1 MGRRARRRETTHQAC
16 THGPRALCPPYHY
29 PPIAYDHASRSLP
42 LPSNRI
48 RSCVALM
55 IACAHPTKEDVARA
69 SVQPDAMLPR

>member
-16 THGPRALCPPYHY
+16 TAHGDTLPARTSGPVSAV
-29 PPIAYDHASRSLP
+29 P

-48 RSCVALM
+48 RSRVALM

-69 SVQPDAMLPR
+69 SV